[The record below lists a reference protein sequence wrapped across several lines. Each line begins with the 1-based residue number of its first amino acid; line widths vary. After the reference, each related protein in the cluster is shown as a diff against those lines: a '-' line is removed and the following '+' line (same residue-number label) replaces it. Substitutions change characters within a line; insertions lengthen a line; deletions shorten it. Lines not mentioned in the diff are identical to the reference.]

1 MKRSKKKININEAFI
16 CLARKIRLKLWKKM
30 VRIYEIKP
38 SLKISLF
45 AERTQGHWKQMG
57 D

>member
-1 MKRSKKKININEAFI
+1 MKRSKNNNINEAFI

-30 VRIYEIKP
+30 VGIYEIKP
-38 SLKISLF
+38 SLKIGLF

>member
-1 MKRSKKKININEAFI
+1 MKRSQKNNINEALI

-30 VRIYEIKP
+30 VGIYEIKP
-38 SLKISLF
+38 SLKIGLF

>member
-1 MKRSKKKININEAFI
+1 
-16 CLARKIRLKLWKKM
+16 M
-30 VRIYEIKP
+30 VGIYEIKP
-38 SLKISLF
+38 SLKIGLS